1 MTTAALELNGVTKRF
16 GTTEAVAGVSYAVNR
31 GEMFGLIGPDGAGKT
46 TTIRMMCGLLKATT
60 GAIRVLGYDP
70 VGQHQA
76 ITTKVG
82 YFSQKFSLYGDLTID
97 ENIAFFA
104 EIHGVADYRER
115 RTRLLDMMQLTPFR
129 TRLAERLSGG
139 MKQKLALACTLVH
152 EPEIIL
158 LDEPTTG
165 VDPVSRREFWRL
177 LSEFLSQGITIFMA
191 TPYLDEAERCSRVA
205 LMSEGRILALDEPN
219 ALRAAFPDDLLEM
232 LADPQ
237 ETAVRIAAGDPG
249 VRDVQVFGERL
260 HIRVPR
266 GSGNAAAARLTEAC
280 GRAGVRILSIRT
292 VPASLEDVFID
303 RVVTTP
309 EQSAV

>member
-1 MTTAALELNGVTKRF
+1 MTTVALELDGVTKRF
-16 GTTEAVAGVSYAVNR
+16 GSTEAVRGISYTVGA

-46 TTIRMMCGLLKATT
+46 TTIRLLCGLLAPTA
-60 GAIRVLGYDP
+60 GRIRVAGRDP
-70 VGQHQA
+70 VRDHHA
-76 ITTKVG
+76 ITRKIG
-82 YFSQKFSLYGDLTID
+82 YFSQRFSLYGDLSID

-104 EIHGVADYRER
+104 EIHGVARYHDR
-115 RTRLLDMMQLTPFR
+115 RNRLLEMMQLTPFR
-129 TRLAERLSGG
+129 GRLAERLSGG

-205 LMSEGRILALDEPN
+205 LMSQGRILAFDEPN
-219 ALRAAFPDDLLEM
+219 ALRAAFPDDIIEV
-232 LADPQ
+232 LAAHPD
-237 ETAVRIAAGDPG
+237 AATEAIRRDAA
-249 VRDVQVFGERL
+249 VRDVQSFGERL
-260 HIRVPR
+260 HVRVPR
-266 GSGNAAAARLTEAC
+266 GQAAVAVARLDAACREA
-280 GRAGVRILSIRT
+280 RVDVVSLRT

-303 RVVTTP
+303 RVATTP